1 MIETKYLQKLNRR
14 SEAGLSLIELLVS
27 LAISLVIALVAAA
40 AYLGTRSTATAIS
53 NISGLNET
61 GKLALDAVGR
71 ELQMAGYY
79 PAILSTNAANTAS
92 LGTFTNTKNTAMTVY
107 NQGLFG
113 CDGGTFDPTTGNCP
127 ATTANTPDS
136 IVINYFVIPE
146 LDASTLGGGFDCL
159 RQAVSNDPNN
169 DGQRAIGR
177 PLYISNRF
185 ALTATNYTAPAAGGA
200 GRTIATRSLACNGN
214 GKASEDTIYEPIFEG
229 VVDMVFRYGVNAGA
243 GSLSPERY
251 YTAAEV
257 TALPTINDKN
267 GWQRVTAVQAC
278 ILTRTLENSRTQDKT
293 GSLRTYADCRGNV
306 NTYAITDRSLFK
318 RFERVFAIRNN
329 LNGTY

>member
-1 MIETKYLQKLNRR
+1 MIAAKYYRPLKGRP
-14 SEAGLSLIELLVS
+14 EAGLTLVELLVS

-53 NISGLNET
+53 NISSLNET
-61 GKLALDAVGR
+61 GKLALDMVGR

-79 PAILSTNAANTAS
+79 PAILSTNAVNTSS

-113 CDGGTFDPTTGNCP
+113 CDGGVFNPTTGTCS
-127 ATTANTPDS
+127 ATVANTPDS
-136 IVINYFVIPE
+136 IVINYFATPE
-146 LDASTLGGGFDCL
+146 LNSATFGSGFDCQ
-159 RQAVSNDPNN
+159 RQMASTDPNN
-169 DGQRAIGR
+169 SGQIAIGR

-185 ALTATNYTAPAAGGA
+185 ALVATNYTGPGTSGSGTAV
-200 GRTIATRSLACNGN
+200 ATRSLGCNGN
-214 GKASEDTIYEPIFEG
+214 GKAAEDTIYEPIFEG
-229 VVDMVFRYGVNAGA
+229 IVDMVFRYGVNAGA
-243 GSLSPERY
+243 GSLSPARY

-257 TALPTINDKN
+257 TALATVNDKN
-267 GWQRVTAVQAC
+267 GWQRVTAVRAC
-278 ILTRTLENSRTQDKT
+278 ILTRTLENSRTQDKA

-306 NTYAITDRSLFK
+306 NTYAVTDRSLFK